1 MKPLFLIGANAVGL
15 PEVKGQ
21 LQMEIQDHQDILLS
35 SRKEE
40 YHRTAYKILGAYI
53 WVQWYRNITLLV
65 IDESYF
71 QMFQNPFSFCPGA
84 QLILKTDDN
93 AVINYDH
100 LVSSLQDEYFFGSR
114 PDGVVECPNPIR
126 NSRPIIPPAIGGRH
140 TIHGKWGTHWQ
151 VCMQK

>member
-35 SRKEE
+35 SREEE

-71 QMFQNPFSFCPGA
+71 
-84 QLILKTDDN
+84 
-93 AVINYDH
+93 
-100 LVSSLQDEYFFGSR
+100 
-114 PDGVVECPNPIR
+114 
-126 NSRPIIPPAIGGRH
+126 
-140 TIHGKWGTHWQ
+140 
-151 VCMQK
+151 